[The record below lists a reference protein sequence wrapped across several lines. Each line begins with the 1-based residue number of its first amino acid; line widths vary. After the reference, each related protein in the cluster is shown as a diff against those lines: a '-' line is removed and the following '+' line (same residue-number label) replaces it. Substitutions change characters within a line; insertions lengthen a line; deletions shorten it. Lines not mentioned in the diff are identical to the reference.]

1 MDENLNKTEKTSD
14 QTGHHHHS
22 SGRHHHHSSDGS
34 SSEHHHHHHHHHHSS
49 SGVKVVTGR
58 DARKLPW
65 KDGLLL
71 ILVSII
77 MFLILVLCTRF
88 I

>member
-34 SSEHHHHHHHHHHSS
+34 SSEHHHHHHHSS
-49 SGVKVVTGR
+49 SGIKIVTGR